1 MDKTL
6 WRLPGLWISVALAL
20 AALPVRVIP
29 SGYGMTALTLLA
41 LAVVVLFYTLALHGR
56 RKRLLRWGTAALA
69 LCLALFLAAEIP
81 VVRGMQSDS
90 DNDADFLVV
99 MGAGIRGT
107 QPSQSMLDRLTVA
120 LDWLNDHPNASV
132 IVSGSQAPDEAASEA
147 SVMAAW
153 LAEQDVAPGR
163 ILLEDKADSTREN
176 IVNSYAVAAQHG
188 GGRVAFVSSEYHLCR
203 MRMLIRAL
211 GFEPVCLAAH
221 TSHPSLMV
229 NYAIREAFAIWQI
242 WLFGA

>member
-6 WRLPGLWISVALAL
+6 LRLPGLWVAAALAL
-20 AALPVRVIP
+20 AALLVRVIP

-56 RKRLLRWGTAALA
+56 RRKLLCWGTSMLA

-81 VVRGMQSDS
+81 VIRGMRSDP

-107 QPSQSMLDRLTVA
+107 QPSLSMLDRLTAA
-120 LDWLNDHPNASV
+120 LDWLDEHPDASV

-153 LAEQDVAPGR
+153 LEEQGVAPAR
-163 ILLEDKADSTREN
+163 ILIEDKAGSTREN

-203 MRMLIRAL
+203 MRILIRAL
-211 GFEPVCLAAH
+211 GFEPVCIAAH

-229 NYAIREAFAIWQI
+229 NYAVREAFAVWQI